1 MNIRMLLFYVMAAV
15 VIGFWGL
22 TCVAYRYDEIAAGV
36 RPLEPRQFDGLT
48 LVTAGTGGAWENP
61 LRLGPTLVVGVGERV
76 ALVDAGRGTAE
87 ALRAAEIPLSQP
99 AAVYLTSLRP
109 ENTVGLD
116 DLLLT
121 SWLAGRHERLRV
133 YGPPGTAALC
143 AGLEAAHAGGI
154 RARAEALALPLE
166 AARFDATEVAE
177 PVDGENQGLRVR
189 GHPLPGGPLAAL
201 AWRFDAG
208 GRGLV
213 IAPTAW
219 GDDTLAEFARGAH
232 TLVRSAAYAPSPD
245 EAKRAGIEMP
255 DEQLIREATLH
266 TPFRRVGAV
275 ARQAG
280 IETLVLVRLRPPP
293 VFDLQITSIV
303 SNQFDGAIVIADD
316 GDEISP

>member
-1 MNIRMLLFYVMAAV
+1 MNIRMLLFYLMAAV
-15 VIGFWGL
+15 AIASWGL

-36 RPLEPRQFDGLT
+36 RPLDPKHFDALT
-48 LVTAGTGGAWENP
+48 LVTAGTGGPWENP
-61 LRLGPTLVVGVGERV
+61 LRLGPVLVVGVAERV

-87 ALRAAEIPLSQP
+87 ALRAAGIPLVQP

-121 SWLAGRHERLRV
+121 SWLAGRREPLRV

-143 AGLEAAHAGGI
+143 SGLEAAHAEGI
-154 RARAEALALPLE
+154 RARAQALALPPE
-166 AARFDATEVAE
+166 AARFEVVEVAE
-177 PVDGENQGLRVR
+177 RVDGESQGLRVR
-189 GHPLPGGPLAAL
+189 GRPLPGGPLAAL

-213 IAPTAW
+213 VAPTSW
-219 GDDTLAEFARGAH
+219 GDDALLDFASGAH
-232 TLVRSAAYAPSPD
+232 ALVRSAAYAPSPKD
-245 EAKRAGIEMP
+245 AKQAGIEMG
-255 DEQLIREATLH
+255 DEELIREATLH
-266 TPFRRVGAV
+266 TPFRSVGQV
-275 ARQAG
+275 ALQAG

-303 SNQFDGAIVIADD
+303 SEQFDGAIVIADD
-316 GDEISP
+316 GDEITP